1 MNDTSGRQTTVLLA
15 DDHLVVRMGI
25 ATIISFE
32 RDLRVVA
39 EADTGTEAVQ
49 LAREHHPDVI
59 VMDLM
64 MPKTNGVDATVEIL
78 HDDPSVRI
86 LILTTFG
93 TSADLRRAVD
103 AGVKGAI
110 VKTSTQEEII
120 DAIRRVAAGERVFS
134 PEIEQTLAQVSEAV
148 LLSPRQLDVIKL
160 AAKGFTNG
168 EIGEFLH
175 IGVNGVKD
183 RLKTAFARLGAVL
196 AHGEEVR
203 ELLVVHPI
211 ETVFGKTF
219 SPRETPENEKLI
231 ALTDAL
237 LSLHLDFDFGD
248 EKILSGMGK
257 AEADI
262 LKIGKASY
270 RAVLIPEC
278 VTLRRT
284 TLELLK
290 KFSDAGGKVFYLGNP
305 PCRIDGEISSDGKK
319 IFAKFHW
326 CLLIHLLDF
335 VFR

>member
-39 EADTGTEAVQ
+39 EADTGKEAVQ

-78 HDDPSVRI
+78 RDDPDARI

-134 PEIEQTLAQVSEAV
+134 PEIEQTLAQVSEAA

-183 RLKTAFARLGAVL
+183 RLKTAFARLGASNRTEAVNIARNAGL
-196 AHGEEVR
+196 IDDLGALR
-203 ELLVVHPI
+203 
-211 ETVFGKTF
+211 
-219 SPRETPENEKLI
+219 SP
-231 ALTDAL
+231 
-237 LSLHLDFDFGD
+237 
-248 EKILSGMGK
+248 
-257 AEADI
+257 
-262 LKIGKASY
+262 
-270 RAVLIPEC
+270 
-278 VTLRRT
+278 
-284 TLELLK
+284 
-290 KFSDAGGKVFYLGNP
+290 
-305 PCRIDGEISSDGKK
+305 
-319 IFAKFHW
+319 
-326 CLLIHLLDF
+326 
-335 VFR
+335 

>member
-39 EADTGTEAVQ
+39 EADTGAEAVQ

-78 HDDPSVRI
+78 HDNPGAKI

-93 TSADLRRAVD
+93 TSADLHRAVD
-103 AGVKGAI
+103 VGAKGAI

-134 PEIEQTLAQVSEAV
+134 PEIEQTLAQASEAA
-148 LLSPRQLDVIKL
+148 LLSSRQLDVIKL

-183 RLKTAFARLGAVL
+183 RLKTAFARLGASNRTEAVNIARNAGL
-196 AHGEEVR
+196 IDDLGALR
-203 ELLVVHPI
+203 
-211 ETVFGKTF
+211 
-219 SPRETPENEKLI
+219 SP
-231 ALTDAL
+231 
-237 LSLHLDFDFGD
+237 
-248 EKILSGMGK
+248 
-257 AEADI
+257 
-262 LKIGKASY
+262 
-270 RAVLIPEC
+270 
-278 VTLRRT
+278 
-284 TLELLK
+284 
-290 KFSDAGGKVFYLGNP
+290 
-305 PCRIDGEISSDGKK
+305 
-319 IFAKFHW
+319 
-326 CLLIHLLDF
+326 
-335 VFR
+335 